1 MAVFDCEEP
10 ARMQRKIGQDGPDR
24 VEAVDA
30 SDERV
35 LWFEASDGSIEVR
48 IVSSYVR
55 RVGDNHVED

>member
-1 MAVFDCEEP
+1 
-10 ARMQRKIGQDGPDR
+10 MQRKVGQDGPDR

-48 IVSSYVR
+48 IVINVLHQGHDR
-55 RVGDNHVED
+55 DQGFT